1 MGKNTY
7 KNIPAISTKE
17 PLPDKVYN
25 VLKKSILEGHFSPG
39 EFLPE
44 DLLTEAT
51 GASRTPV
58 RAALIRLQ
66 ADGLVQVEPRK
77 CARVVALT
85 RDEMVNL
92 CEARVVFETAFF
104 ERAVRNISRSVFKK
118 YRQRLQQA
126 ADQMLSSDDDSKEL
140 QDKLTRY
147 REIDFEFHVHL
158 VAASGNKLWM
168 ELHNSI
174 LDRFRI
180 YSLVLQKRFPS
191 FYPTA
196 HNQHMAILDAILSED
211 FAEAKWLLRKHLQNF
226 LVKMSKLYEKTQ
238 DNLSC

>member
-1 MGKNTY
+1 MEKNTY

-39 EFLPE
+39 ESLPE

-77 CARVVALT
+77 CARVVALN
-85 RDEMVNL
+85 RDEMVDL
-92 CEARVVFETAFF
+92 CEARMIFETAFF
-104 ERAVRNISRSVFKK
+104 ERAVKKIPRSVFKK

-126 ADQMLSSDDDSKEL
+126 ADPMLASEDDSKQL
-140 QDKLTRY
+140 QDNLTKY

-168 ELHNSI
+168 ELHSSI
-174 LDRFRI
+174 LDLFRI
-180 YSLVLQKRFPS
+180 YSLVVQKQFPS

-196 HNQHMAILDAILSED
+196 HNQHMEILDSILSED

-226 LVKMSKLYEKTQ
+226 IFKMSNLYAKT
-238 DNLSC
+238 